1 LWSTHFRTGGARGT
15 NQTPLNCLKIT
26 GASKRPECQDT
37 FLQLHITSQT
47 SLYMENVWPW
57 IADHNLDYP
66 DHSQIDI
73 FNARTILV
81 ESQGLLWMYGTS
93 AEHSVF
99 SQYQFLNAQNIFL
112 EQAQTESAYYQSEPP
127 APEPFTSLASWT
139 DPVFDSGSINDN
151 TCAKGYGIDIT
162 NEKNIYIY
170 NAGLYSFFRN
180 WNTSCIGK
188 PTDSYCQ
195 KAMFRILGN
204 TQNIY
209 I

>member
-1 LWSTHFRTGGARGT
+1 MNIVSDFSKEIQSFWKGEQKVKAKYCVILQLWSTHFRTGGARGT

-81 ESQGLLWMYGTS
+81 ER
-93 AEHSVF
+93 
-99 SQYQFLNAQNIFL
+99 
-112 EQAQTESAYYQSEPP
+112 QAQTESAYYQSEPP

-139 DPVFDSGSINDN
+139 DPVFDSCSINDN

-162 NEKNIYIY
+162 NGKNIYIY
-170 NAGLYSFFRN
+170 NAGLYSFFQN
-180 WNTSCIGK
+180 WNTSCIGT

-195 KAMFRILGN
+195 KAMFRIQGN
-204 TQNIY
+204 TQNVY